1 VRPPG
6 DGRVTVA
13 RGLALGAIG
22 VAIVV
27 AIVLF
32 SGGTQHEYRLLF
44 QNAGQLVKDN
54 DVQIG
59 GRRIGRVAEIKLTS
73 NNLAEVRI
81 QVDEPYA
88 PLHAGTTAQIRS
100 GSLSGVAN
108 RFIAVSP
115 GPNSGPK
122 IGDGQLLG
130 LDRTTTPVDLDQLF
144 NTLDPKTRKS
154 LQQVIKGSATQYQGK
169 GQQAN
174 DALKYFNPALST
186 TSRLVNEL
194 DRDQQSLQDFIIYTA
209 RATTALAERR
219 GDLSSLV
226 ANANTTSAAIGSESA
241 SLNRALRALPPT
253 LRKANTTFV
262 DLRSTLDDL
271 DKLVNASKP
280 VAPKLAPFFRQL
292 RPLVTDSIPTI
303 RDLRTLISRPG
314 AGNDLIDLLN
324 KQPRLTKVAT
334 PTFQHTIAGLRQGTP
349 VLQFIRPYAPD
360 LIGWFRDFGQSTAN
374 YDANGHFARISPLI
388 GAFQLTDT
396 PGGGQVL
403 NALPPS
409 QRVVG
414 LQTGKVRRCPGAAT
428 QAAAD
433 GSSPYVPAGS
443 DCDPSIVPPGP

>member
-1 VRPPG
+1 M
-6 DGRVTVA
+6 TAA
-13 RGLALGAIG
+13 RLAALTAI
-22 VAIVV
+22 AVV
-27 AIVLF
+27 AVAAVLLVKG
-32 SGGTQHEYRLLF
+32 STKHEYTLVF
-44 QNAGQLVKDN
+44 QSAGQLVKDN

-59 GRRIGRVAEIKLTS
+59 GRRIGRVADIKLDDH
-73 NNLAEVRI
+73 NLAAVRI

-108 RFIAVSP
+108 RYISLAP
-115 GPNSGPK
+115 GPNNGAK
-122 IGDGQLLG
+122 IDDGATLG
-130 LDRTTTPVDLDQLF
+130 LDKTTTSVDLDQLF
-144 NTLDPKTRKS
+144 DTLDPATRKS
-154 LQQVIKGSATQYQGK
+154 LQKVIKGSATQYRGK
-169 GQQAN
+169 GAQAN
-174 DALKYFNPALST
+174 EALRYFNPALST

-226 ANANTTSAAIGSESA
+226 GNANTTSGAIASEGE
-241 SLNRALRALPPT
+241 SLNRALKALPTT
-253 LRKANTTFV
+253 LRQANTTFV

-271 DKLVNASKP
+271 DQLVDASKP

-292 RPLVTDSIPTI
+292 RPLVTDARPTI
-303 RDLRTLISRPG
+303 KDLRTLISRPG

-324 KQPRLTKVAT
+324 QQPRLTQVAT
-334 PTFQHTIAGLRQGTP
+334 PTFRHTIKGLQQGTP

-374 YDANGHFARISPLI
+374 YDANGHFARISPI
-388 GAFQLTDT
+388 VNAFQFTDN
-396 PGGGQVL
+396 PAGGTL
-403 NALPPS
+403 DALKPAER
-409 QRVVG
+409 QVG
-414 LQTGKVRRCPGAAT
+414 LQSGKIRRCPGSST

-433 GSSPYVPAGS
+433 GSSPYAPEGS